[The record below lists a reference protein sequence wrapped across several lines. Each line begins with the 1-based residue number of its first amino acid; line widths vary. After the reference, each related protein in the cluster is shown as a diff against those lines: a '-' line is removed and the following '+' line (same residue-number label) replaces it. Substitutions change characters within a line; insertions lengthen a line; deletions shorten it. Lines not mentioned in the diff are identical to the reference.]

1 MISFV
6 ETGPG
11 GPVVAR
17 IVTSADNHGSMP
29 PDYQSHGPVPG
40 VVFATTR
47 WSLVLAAGGKGG
59 PDSFAALEI
68 LCRAYW
74 RPIFSHIRRSG
85 RTPQDAEDLTQEFFS
100 RLLSRDDLARLER
113 GRGRFRNFLLVSVRH
128 FLADESDKSRAQKRG
143 GGVRPLSIDALAE
156 ADDAV
161 DEPVAG
167 ETAEQL
173 FDRRWAETL
182 LGRARQRLREECAQ
196 AGRLPVY
203 EALGPEGAGEVE
215 EDYAAVGARIGLS
228 VAGVKSAAFRLRT
241 RYRELIRAEVAETVS
256 SPEELDEELRHLLRV
271 VSQR

>member
-1 MISFV
+1 
-6 ETGPG
+6 
-11 GPVVAR
+11 VVAG
-17 IVTSADNHGSMP
+17 IGTTADNHESMS
-29 PDYQSHGPVPG
+29 PDNQSHGPVPG

-47 WSLVLAAGGKGG
+47 WSVVLAAGGKGG
-59 PDSFAALEI
+59 LDSLAALEA

-74 RPIFSHIRRSG
+74 RPIFSHIRRAG

-100 RLLSRDDLARLER
+100 RLLTRDDLARLER

-143 GGVRPLSIDALAE
+143 GGVRPLSIDAMAE
-156 ADDAV
+156 GDDAV
-161 DEPVAG
+161 DEPIAG

-182 LGRARQRLREECAQ
+182 LGRARQRLREECDK

-203 EALGPEGAGEVE
+203 EALGPEGNGDVE
-215 EDYAAVGARIGLS
+215 EDYATVGARIGLS
-228 VAGVKSAAFRLRT
+228 VAGVKSAAFRLRA